1 MSKLSESADLT
12 AWAEA
17 GKKRGAVRVGHMA
30 QGLVGSEILAIA
42 AEIRALQRGGRR
54 VCNLTVGDF
63 DPKQFPIPDR
73 LHAAIVAAYE
83 RGETNYPPSDGLLQL
98 RESVQR
104 LYERDLRIRYP
115 LASFLVASG
124 ARPALHSAYAAVC
137 DPGDRV
143 VYALPSWNN
152 NHYTHMV
159 GAVGVQLE
167 CTRQHRFLP
176 TRQQIEGVLPGSR
189 LVCINSPLN
198 PSGTAI
204 DPDELRG
211 ICVAIVRENEAR
223 KQRGERP
230 VFLLYDQVY
239 WMLCVGDT
247 VHATPTALVPEMAE
261 YTIYVDGIS
270 KAFAATGLR
279 VGWAVGPT
287 DVIERMSAIVGHVG
301 AWAPR
306 AEQAATSELLDD
318 PAAIDAYLAGF
329 RAGISQRLSCLH
341 QGLEAMRAEG
351 LPVEALPPMGA
362 IYLTVRIAPFGK
374 YTRDGI
380 ALRRNEDVRRYV
392 LESAQIGIVPFQA
405 FGCSAD
411 DGWFR
416 LSIGAV
422 SVADIEAALPRLAHA
437 LRTLRA

>member
-1 MSKLSESADLT
+1 MSKLSETSDVT

-17 GKKRGAVRVGHMA
+17 GKKHGAVRVGRMA
-30 QGLVGSEILAIA
+30 QGLIGSEILTIA
-42 AEIRALQRGGRR
+42 AEIRAQQRAGRR

-63 DPKQFPIPDR
+63 DPKQFPIPER
-73 LHAAIVAAYE
+73 LRAGIVAAYD

-98 RESVQR
+98 RESVQK
-104 LYERDLRIRYP
+104 LYERELRIRYP
-115 LASFLVASG
+115 IPSILIASG
-124 ARPALHSAYAAVC
+124 ARPILHSAYAAVC

-143 VYALPSWNN
+143 VYPLPSWNN

-159 GAVGVQLE
+159 GAQGVTVE
-167 CTRQHRFLP
+167 CAREHRFLP
-176 TRQQIEGVLPGSR
+176 TRAQIEALLPGSR

-204 DPDELRG
+204 DREELRG
-211 ICVAIVRENEAR
+211 ICVAIVRENTAR
-223 KQRGERP
+223 KARGERP
-230 VFLLYDQVY
+230 VFLLYDQIY
-239 WMLCVGDT
+239 WMLCVGET
-247 VHATPTALVPEMAE
+247 VHATPTGVVPEMAE

-279 VGWAVGPT
+279 VGWAVGPV

-318 PAAIDAYLAGF
+318 PGAIETYLAGF
-329 RAGISQRLSCLH
+329 RAGIADRLTRLY
-341 QGLEAMRAEG
+341 QGLEEMRAEG

-374 YTRDGI
+374 HTRDGI
-380 ALRRNEDVRRYV
+380 QLKRNEDVRRYV
-392 LESAQIGIVPFQA
+392 LEAAQIGIVPFQA
-405 FGCSAD
+405 FGCVQD

-422 SVADIEAALPRLAHA
+422 GLAEIDAALPRLAHA
-437 LRTLRA
+437 LRQLQ

>member
-1 MSKLSESADLT
+1 MSKLTESTDVT
-12 AWAEA
+12 KWAEA
-17 GKKRGAVRVGHMA
+17 GKRLGSGRVGRMA
-30 QGLVGSEILAIA
+30 QGLIGSEILAIA
-42 AEIRALQRGGRR
+42 AEIRALQRAGRR

-63 DPKQFPIPDR
+63 DPQQFPIPER
-73 LHAAIVAAYE
+73 LRTAIVAAYD
-83 RGETNYPPSDGLLQL
+83 RGETNYPPSDGVLAV

-104 LYERDLRIRYP
+104 LYERELRVKYP
-115 LASFLVASG
+115 ISAILIASG
-124 ARPALHSAYAAVC
+124 ARPVLYSCYAALC
-137 DPGDRV
+137 DVGDRV

-152 NHYTHMV
+152 NHYTHMI
-159 GAVGVQLE
+159 GATGVTIE
-167 CTRQHRFLP
+167 CAREHRFLP
-176 TRQQIEGVLPGSR
+176 TPAQIESALPGTR
-189 LVCINSPLN
+189 LICINSPLN
-198 PSGTAI
+198 PTGTAI
-204 DPDELRG
+204 DPDVLRG
-211 ICVAIVRENEAR
+211 ICVAIVRENDAR

-230 VFLLYDQVY
+230 VFLLYDQIY

-306 AEQAATSELLDD
+306 AEQVAAGELLDD
-318 PAAIDAYLAGF
+318 TAAIEEYMTGF
-329 RAGISQRLSCLH
+329 RAAISERLSCLH
-341 QGLEAMRAEG
+341 RGFERMQTEG

-374 YTRDGI
+374 RTRDGVL
-380 ALRRNEDVRRYV
+380 LRTNEDVRRHV
-392 LESAQIGIVPFQA
+392 LEAAHIGIVPFQA
-405 FGCSAD
+405 FGCPSD

-422 SVADIEAALPRLAHA
+422 GVAEIETALPRMAHA
-437 LRTLRA
+437 LRTLV